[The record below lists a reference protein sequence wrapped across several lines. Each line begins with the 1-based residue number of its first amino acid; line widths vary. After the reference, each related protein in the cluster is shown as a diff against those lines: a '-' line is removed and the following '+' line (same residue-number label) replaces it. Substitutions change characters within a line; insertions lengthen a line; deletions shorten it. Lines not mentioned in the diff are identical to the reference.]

1 VEFLVHIEVG
11 WPPDGDPEQ
20 LRQLIAAERAS
31 ASRLVESG
39 TIRRM
44 WRIPGRWANW
54 AIWVAA
60 DATELHAAL
69 ESLPLFKW
77 LDIEVLALAAHPSDP
92 GPR

>member
-1 VEFLVHIEVG
+1 VE
-11 WPPDGDPEQ
+11 D
-20 LRQLIAAERAS
+20 
-31 ASRLVESG
+31 
-39 TIRRM
+39 T
-44 WRIPGRWANW
+44 GRWANW